1 LAENAVGAARDAVCG
16 FFSGECVDGRAL
28 KACLESSVTRTSKA
42 NVLVAVVRVDK
53 DSTLIRKDFSDETSE
68 FVILDGTQAAGE
80 LFAGVRGQVADTGID
95 YSLSG
100 QAGLRLAG
108 AKVYKAQD
116 PAEANAF
123 QDGVQAAGGLDG
135 LARTVVEF
143 NNQVPFLEELTG
155 LRVPIPLSGFDDL
168 ALDVLGVD
176 SDGDLPEPDG
186 EYLEADAF
194 LKEKGRVGGGVG
206 GVDAGIRQ
214 LIGAA
219 GTVRAVTSGDAGGAG
234 QTGDAEIALQ
244 VEGNLAGELGVATL
258 GGNAGGGASFTA
270 TLKLDAQDGYRPSSV
285 EFTGLREYSGEA
297 SLGAGVG
304 GDSVEDVARTLRG
317 SSVGGTSTSG
327 SGRKAE
333 FKAELPLAGPENREN
348 LAATLELLSGAVQ
361 PARAP
366 GAAARM
372 VQRIDEDATIEV
384 ATLDTTAD
392 STDGEVKIGLGPG
405 VGGGASSSTQTSDA
419 LTRLIRYPDENLE
432 PRLCKRPPG

>member
-1 LAENAVGAARDAVCG
+1 
-16 FFSGECVDGRAL
+16 
-28 KACLESSVTRTSKA
+28 
-42 NVLVAVVRVDK
+42 
-53 DSTLIRKDFSDETSE
+53 
-68 FVILDGTQAAGE
+68 
-80 LFAGVRGQVADTGID
+80 
-95 YSLSG
+95 
-100 QAGLRLAG
+100 
-108 AKVYKAQD
+108 
-116 PAEANAF
+116 
-123 QDGVQAAGGLDG
+123 
-135 LARTVVEF
+135 
-143 NNQVPFLEELTG
+143 
-155 LRVPIPLSGFDDL
+155 
-168 ALDVLGVD
+168 
-176 SDGDLPEPDG
+176 
-186 EYLEADAF
+186 
-194 LKEKGRVGGGVG
+194 
-206 GVDAGIRQ
+206 
-214 LIGAA
+214 
-219 GTVRAVTSGDAGGAG
+219 
-234 QTGDAEIALQ
+234 
-244 VEGNLAGELGVATL
+244 
-258 GGNAGGGASFTA
+258 
-270 TLKLDAQDGYRPSSV
+270 V

-304 GDSVEDVARTLRG
+304 GDSVEDVARTLRD
-317 SSVGGTSTSG
+317 SSVGGTTTSG